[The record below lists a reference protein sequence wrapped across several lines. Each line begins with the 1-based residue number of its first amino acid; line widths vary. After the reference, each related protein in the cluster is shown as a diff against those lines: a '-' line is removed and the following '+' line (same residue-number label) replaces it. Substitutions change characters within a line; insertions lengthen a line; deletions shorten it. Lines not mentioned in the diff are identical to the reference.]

1 MVKRIKSIINYL
13 EDNIIRQK
21 VYNKSYILFLVINMK
36 VKIFD
41 EEHEKDLENS
51 INKFMKESSVDIIDI
66 KLSTACSLYGEEQ
79 IYCFTALVMYTEVS
93 KEM

>member
-41 EEHEKDLENS
+41 EEHEMDLENS